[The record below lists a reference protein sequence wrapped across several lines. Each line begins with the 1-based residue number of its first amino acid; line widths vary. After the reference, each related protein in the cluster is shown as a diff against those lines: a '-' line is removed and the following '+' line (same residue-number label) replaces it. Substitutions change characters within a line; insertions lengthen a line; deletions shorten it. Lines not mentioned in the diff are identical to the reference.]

1 VEVEIEVM
9 RNEKRI
15 GMIRR
20 RGRGIKVNI
29 ESVKIKMR
37 IVKKVRGGG

>member
-1 VEVEIEVM
+1 MKVM
-9 RNEKRI
+9 RTEISI

-20 RGRGIKVNI
+20 GRVRIKVNI

-37 IVKKVRGGG
+37 IVKKVRGGW